1 LGKSIR
7 QNSVRVSDVI
17 QPNRILVPID
27 FSKFSDNALAYA
39 CAFAEQFGSELH
51 LLHVLQDVVAM
62 MPEPGLFVPPSGDW
76 LEDLEKSAR
85 EELDKLPGSDAAGK
99 LTVVREVRQGAP
111 FVEVIHYAR
120 EHGVDLIVLGT
131 HGRSGLAHVLL
142 GSVAEKVVRKAPCPV
157 LSVRH
162 PEHEFVMA

>member
-1 LGKSIR
+1 
-7 QNSVRVSDVI
+7 VI
-17 QPNRILVPID
+17 QLNRILVPVD
-27 FSKFSDNALAYA
+27 FSKFSDNALGYA
-39 CAFAEQFGSELH
+39 CAFAEQFGAELH
-51 LLHVLQDVVAM
+51 LMHVLQDVVAM

-85 EELDKLPGSDAAGK
+85 DELAKLPEPAMRGK
-99 LTVVREVRQGAP
+99 LQVVREVRQGAP
-111 FVEVIHYAR
+111 FLEIIRYAR
-120 EHGVDLIVLGT
+120 EHKVDLIVLGT

-142 GSVAEKVVRKAPCPV
+142 GSVAEKVVRKSPCPV